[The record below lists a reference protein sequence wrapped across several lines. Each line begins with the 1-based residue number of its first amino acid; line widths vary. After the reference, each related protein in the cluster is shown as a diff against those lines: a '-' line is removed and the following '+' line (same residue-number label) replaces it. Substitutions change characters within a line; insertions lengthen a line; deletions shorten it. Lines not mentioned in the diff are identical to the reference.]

1 MRLKSIITVIALILI
16 MFMSAIESS
25 IISLALPTIK
35 QDLNAGN
42 LISLIFTAYFIAL
55 VIANPIVGELL
66 SRFKIIYVA
75 IAGLLLFSIGSF
87 MCGLST
93 NFTMLIISRV
103 IQGFGS
109 GVLMSLSQIVPKLAF
124 EIPLRYKIMGIVGSV
139 WGISSIIGPLLG
151 GGILEFAT
159 WHWLFYINI
168 PIAIIAIILVI
179 WTFHFPEE
187 ETVAKSKFDTKGL
200 TLFYV
205 FIGLIMFALLNQQ
218 LLLLNFLSFI
228 LAIVVAMCLF
238 KVEKHVSSPFLPV
251 VEFNRSITLV
261 FITDLLTAIC
271 LMGFNL
277 YIPVYLQEQLG
288 LSPLQSGLV
297 IFPLSVAWITL
308 NFNLHLSV
316 AWITLNFNLHRIE
329 AKLSRKVIYLLSFTL
344 LLVSSIIISF
354 GIKLPV
360 LIAFVLILAGL
371 SFGYIYTKDSVIVQ
385 EETSPL
391 QMKKMMSFYGLTKN
405 LGASI
410 GSTIMGYL
418 YAIQSGIFGPNL
430 HNVLSAVAVIS
441 IGLIVLWVVFFKE
454 QSSQSKE

>member
-109 GVLMSLSQIVPKLAF
+109 GVLMSLSQIVPRLAF

-308 NFNLHLSV
+308 NFNLH
-316 AWITLNFNLHRIE
+316 RIE

>member
-1 MRLKSIITVIALILI
+1 MRLKTIITVIALILI

-308 NFNLHLSV
+308 NFNLH
-316 AWITLNFNLHRIE
+316 RIE

>member
-93 NFTMLIISRV
+93 NFTMLIISRL

-159 WHWLFYINI
+159 WHWLFSINI

-308 NFNLHLSV
+308 NFNLH
-316 AWITLNFNLHRIE
+316 RIE

>member
-75 IAGLLLFSIGSF
+75 IAGLLLFSIGSL

-124 EIPLRYKIMGIVGSV
+124 EIPLRYKVIGIVGSV

-228 LAIVVAMCLF
+228 LAIVVAIRLF

-308 NFNLHLSV
+308 NFNLH
-316 AWITLNFNLHRIE
+316 RIE

-354 GIKLPV
+354 GIKLPL

-441 IGLIVLWVVFFKE
+441 TGLIVLWVVFFKE
-454 QSSQSKE
+454 QLSQSKE

>member
-1 MRLKSIITVIALILI
+1 MRLKSIVTVIALILI
-16 MFMSAIESS
+16 MFMAAIESS

-66 SRFKIIYVA
+66 TRFKIIYIA
-75 IAGLLLFSIGSF
+75 IAGLTLFTVGSL
-87 MCGLST
+87 MSGLST
-93 NFTMLIISRV
+93 HFSMLIISRV

-109 GVLMSLSQIVPKLAF
+109 GVMMSLSQIVPKLAF

-159 WHWLFYINI
+159 WHWLFFINI
-168 PIAIIAIILVI
+168 PIAIIAIILVV
-179 WTFHFPEE
+179 WTFHFSEE
-187 ETVAKSKFDTKGL
+187 ETVAKSKFDTKGI
-200 TLFYV
+200 TLFYI

-218 LLLLNFLSFI
+218 HLYLNIIGFV
-228 LAIVVAMCLF
+228 LAILIALRLF
-238 KVEKHVSSPFLPV
+238 NVEKKVSSPFLPV
-251 VEFNRSITLV
+251 AEFNRMITLV
-261 FITDLLTAIC
+261 FITDLLTAVC

-308 NFNLHLSV
+308 NFNLH
-316 AWITLNFNLHRIE
+316 HIE
-329 AKLSRKVIYLLSFTL
+329 AKLSRKVIYLSSFTL
-344 LLVSSIIISF
+344 LLLSSIIIAF
-354 GIKLPV
+354 GIKLPI
-360 LIAFVLILAGL
+360 LIACVLILSGI

-385 EETSPL
+385 EETSPI

-418 YAIQSGIFGPNL
+418 YALKSGLFGANL
-430 HNVLSAVAVIS
+430 HNILGVVSLIS
-441 IGLIVLWVVFFKE
+441 VGLIVVWLIFYRE
-454 QSSQSKE
+454 AESQTNE

>member
-297 IFPLSVAWITL
+297 IFPLSL
-308 NFNLHLSV
+308 

-410 GSTIMGYL
+410 GSTIMGYI

>member
-1 MRLKSIITVIALILI
+1 M

-308 NFNLHLSV
+308 NFNLH
-316 AWITLNFNLHRIE
+316 RIE

>member
-1 MRLKSIITVIALILI
+1 

-87 MCGLST
+87 MCGLSS

-228 LAIVVAMCLF
+228 LAIVVAIRLF

-297 IFPLSVAWITL
+297 IIP
-308 NFNLHLSV
+308 LSV

-354 GIKLPV
+354 GIKLPL

-441 IGLIVLWVVFFKE
+441 TGLIVLWVVFFKE

>member
-1 MRLKSIITVIALILI
+1 MRLKSIVTVIALILI
-16 MFMSAIESS
+16 MFMAAIESS

-66 SRFKIIYVA
+66 TRFKIIYIA
-75 IAGLLLFSIGSF
+75 IAGLTLFTVGSL
-87 MCGLST
+87 MSGLST
-93 NFTMLIISRV
+93 HFSMLIISRV

-109 GVLMSLSQIVPKLAF
+109 GVMMSLSQIVPKLAF

-151 GGILEFAT
+151 GGILEFAA
-159 WHWLFYINI
+159 WHWLFFINI
-168 PIAIIAIILVI
+168 PIAIIAIILVV
-179 WTFHFPEE
+179 WTFHFSEE
-187 ETVAKSKFDTKGL
+187 ETVAKSKFDTKGI
-200 TLFYV
+200 TLFYI

-218 LLLLNFLSFI
+218 HLYLNIIGFV
-228 LAIVVAMCLF
+228 LAILIALRLF
-238 KVEKHVSSPFLPV
+238 NVEKKVSSPFLPV
-251 VEFNRSITLV
+251 AEFNRMITLV
-261 FITDLLTAIC
+261 FITDLLTAVC

-308 NFNLHLSV
+308 NFNLH
-316 AWITLNFNLHRIE
+316 HIE
-329 AKLSRKVIYLLSFTL
+329 AKLSRKVIYLSSFTL
-344 LLVSSIIISF
+344 LLLSSIIIAF
-354 GIKLPV
+354 GIKLPI
-360 LIAFVLILAGL
+360 LIACVLILSGI

-385 EETSPL
+385 EETSPI

-418 YAIQSGIFGPNL
+418 YALKSGLFGANL
-430 HNVLSAVAVIS
+430 HNILGVVSLIS
-441 IGLIVLWVVFFKE
+441 VGLIVVWLIFYRE
-454 QSSQSKE
+454 AASQTNE

>member
-1 MRLKSIITVIALILI
+1 MRLKSIVTVIALILI
-16 MFMSAIESS
+16 MFMAAIESS

-66 SRFKIIYVA
+66 TRFKIIYIA
-75 IAGLLLFSIGSF
+75 IAGLTLFTVGSL
-87 MCGLST
+87 MSGLST
-93 NFTMLIISRV
+93 HFSMLIISRV

-109 GVLMSLSQIVPKLAF
+109 GVMMSLSQIVPKLAF

-168 PIAIIAIILVI
+168 PISIIAIILVV

-187 ETVAKSKFDTKGL
+187 KTVAKSKFDTKGI
-200 TLFYV
+200 TLFYI

-218 LLLLNFLSFI
+218 HLYLNIIGFVLVI
-228 LAIVVAMCLF
+228 LVALRLF
-238 KVEKHVSSPFLPV
+238 NVEKKVSSPFLPV
-251 VEFNRSITLV
+251 AEFNRMITLV
-261 FITDLLTAIC
+261 FITDLLTAVC

-308 NFNLHLSV
+308 NFNLH
-316 AWITLNFNLHRIE
+316 HIE
-329 AKLSRKVIYLLSFTL
+329 AKLSRKVIYLSSFTL
-344 LLVSSIIISF
+344 LLLSSIIIAF
-354 GIKLPV
+354 GIKLPI
-360 LIAFVLILAGL
+360 LIACVLILSGL

-385 EETSPL
+385 EETSPI

-418 YAIQSGIFGPNL
+418 YALKSGLFGANL
-430 HNVLSAVAVIS
+430 HNILGVVSLIS
-441 IGLIVLWVVFFKE
+441 VGLIVVWLIFYREAASQTKE
-454 QSSQSKE
+454 

>member
-1 MRLKSIITVIALILI
+1 MRLKSIVTVIALILI
-16 MFMSAIESS
+16 MFMAAIESS

-66 SRFKIIYVA
+66 TRFKIIYIA
-75 IAGLLLFSIGSF
+75 IAGLTLFTVGSL
-87 MCGLST
+87 MSGLST
-93 NFTMLIISRV
+93 HFSMLIISRV

-109 GVLMSLSQIVPKLAF
+109 GVMMSLSQIVPKLAF

-168 PIAIIAIILVI
+168 PIAIIAIILVV

-187 ETVAKSKFDTKGL
+187 KTVAKSKFDTKGI
-200 TLFYV
+200 TLFYI

-218 LLLLNFLSFI
+218 HLYLNIIGFV
-228 LAIVVAMCLF
+228 LAILVALRLF
-238 KVEKHVSSPFLPV
+238 NVEKKVSSPFLPV
-251 VEFNRSITLV
+251 AEFNRMITLV
-261 FITDLLTAIC
+261 FITDLLTAVC
-271 LMGFNL
+271 LMDFNL

-308 NFNLHLSV
+308 NFNLH
-316 AWITLNFNLHRIE
+316 HIE
-329 AKLSRKVIYLLSFTL
+329 AKLSRKVIYLSSFTL
-344 LLVSSIIISF
+344 LLLSSIIIAF
-354 GIKLPV
+354 GIKLPI
-360 LIAFVLILAGL
+360 LIACVLILSGL

-385 EETSPL
+385 EETSPI

-418 YAIQSGIFGPNL
+418 YALKSGLFGANL
-430 HNVLSAVAVIS
+430 HNILGVVSLIS
-441 IGLIVLWVVFFKE
+441 VGLIVVWLIFYREAASQTKE
-454 QSSQSKE
+454 

>member
-1 MRLKSIITVIALILI
+1 MRLKSIVTVIALILI
-16 MFMSAIESS
+16 MFMAAIESS

-66 SRFKIIYVA
+66 TRFKIIYIA
-75 IAGLLLFSIGSF
+75 IAGLTLFTVGSL
-87 MCGLST
+87 MSGLST
-93 NFTMLIISRV
+93 HFSMLIISRV

-109 GVLMSLSQIVPKLAF
+109 GVMMSLSQIVPKLAF

-168 PIAIIAIILVI
+168 PIAIIAIILVV

-187 ETVAKSKFDTKGL
+187 KTVAKSKFDTKGI
-200 TLFYV
+200 TLFYI

-218 LLLLNFLSFI
+218 HLYLNIIGFV
-228 LAIVVAMCLF
+228 LAILVALRLF
-238 KVEKHVSSPFLPV
+238 NVEKKVSSPFLPV
-251 VEFNRSITLV
+251 AEFNRMITLV
-261 FITDLLTAIC
+261 FITDLLTAVC

-308 NFNLHLSV
+308 NFNLH
-316 AWITLNFNLHRIE
+316 HIE
-329 AKLSRKVIYLLSFTL
+329 AKLSRKVIYLSSFAL
-344 LLVSSIIISF
+344 LLLSSIIIAF
-354 GIKLPV
+354 GIKLPI
-360 LIAFVLILAGL
+360 LIACVLILSGL

-385 EETSPL
+385 EETSPI

-418 YAIQSGIFGPNL
+418 YALKSGLFGANL
-430 HNVLSAVAVIS
+430 HNILGVVSLIS
-441 IGLIVLWVVFFKE
+441 VGLIVVWLIFYRE
-454 QSSQSKE
+454 AASQNKRIEL

>member
-308 NFNLHLSV
+308 NFNLH
-316 AWITLNFNLHRIE
+316 RIE

-441 IGLIVLWVVFFKE
+441 IGLIVLWIVFFKE

>member
-1 MRLKSIITVIALILI
+1 MRLKSIVTVIALILI
-16 MFMSAIESS
+16 MFMAAIESS

-66 SRFKIIYVA
+66 TRFKIIYIA
-75 IAGLLLFSIGSF
+75 IAGLTLFTVGSL
-87 MCGLST
+87 MSGLST
-93 NFTMLIISRV
+93 HFSMLIISRV

-109 GVLMSLSQIVPKLAF
+109 GVMMSLSQIVPKLAF

-168 PIAIIAIILVI
+168 PIAIIAIILVV

-187 ETVAKSKFDTKGL
+187 ETVAKSKFDTKGI
-200 TLFYV
+200 TLFYI

-218 LLLLNFLSFI
+218 HLYLNIIGFV
-228 LAIVVAMCLF
+228 LAILVALRLF
-238 KVEKHVSSPFLPV
+238 NVEKKVSSPFLPV
-251 VEFNRSITLV
+251 AEFNRMITLV
-261 FITDLLTAIC
+261 FITDLLTAVC

-308 NFNLHLSV
+308 NFNLH
-316 AWITLNFNLHRIE
+316 HIE
-329 AKLSRKVIYLLSFTL
+329 AKLSRKVIYLSSFTL
-344 LLVSSIIISF
+344 LLLSSIIIAF
-354 GIKLPV
+354 GIKLPI
-360 LIAFVLILAGL
+360 LIACVLILSGL

-385 EETSPL
+385 EETSPI

-418 YAIQSGIFGPNL
+418 YALKSGLFGANL
-430 HNVLSAVAVIS
+430 HNILGIVSLIS
-441 IGLIVLWVVFFKE
+441 VGLIVVWLIFYREAASQTKE
-454 QSSQSKE
+454 

>member
-205 FIGLIMFALLNQQ
+205 FIGFIMFALLNQQ

-297 IFPLSVAWITL
+297 IFP
-308 NFNLHLSV
+308 LSV

>member
-1 MRLKSIITVIALILI
+1 MRLKSIVTVIALILI
-16 MFMSAIESS
+16 MFMAAIESS

-66 SRFKIIYVA
+66 TRFKIIYIA
-75 IAGLLLFSIGSF
+75 IAGLTLFTVGSL
-87 MCGLST
+87 MSGLST
-93 NFTMLIISRV
+93 HFSMLIISRV

-109 GVLMSLSQIVPKLAF
+109 GVMMSLSQIVPKLAF

-168 PIAIIAIILVI
+168 PIAIIAIILVV

-187 ETVAKSKFDTKGL
+187 ETVAKSKFDTKGI
-200 TLFYV
+200 TLFYI

-218 LLLLNFLSFI
+218 HLYLNIIGFV
-228 LAIVVAMCLF
+228 LAILVALRLF
-238 KVEKHVSSPFLPV
+238 NVEKKVSSPFLPV
-251 VEFNRSITLV
+251 AEFNRMITLV
-261 FITDLLTAIC
+261 FITDLLTAVC

-288 LSPLQSGLV
+288 LAPLQSGLV

-308 NFNLHLSV
+308 NFNLH
-316 AWITLNFNLHRIE
+316 HIE
-329 AKLSRKVIYLLSFTL
+329 AKLSRKVIYLSSFTL
-344 LLVSSIIISF
+344 LLLSSIIIAF
-354 GIKLPV
+354 GIKLPI
-360 LIAFVLILAGL
+360 LIACVLILSGL

-385 EETSPL
+385 EETSPI

-418 YAIQSGIFGPNL
+418 YALKSGLFGANL
-430 HNVLSAVAVIS
+430 HNILGVVSLIS
-441 IGLIVLWVVFFKE
+441 VGLIVVWLIFYREAASQTKE
-454 QSSQSKE
+454 

>member
-139 WGISSIIGPLLG
+139 WGISSIIGLLLG

-228 LAIVVAMCLF
+228 LTIVVAIRLF

-308 NFNLHLSV
+308 NFNLH
-316 AWITLNFNLHRIE
+316 RIE

-354 GIKLPV
+354 GIKLPL

>member
-75 IAGLLLFSIGSF
+75 IAGLLLFSIGSL

-228 LAIVVAMCLF
+228 LAIVVAIRLF

-277 YIPVYLQEQLG
+277 YIPVCLQEQLG

-297 IFPLSVAWITL
+297 IFP
-308 NFNLHLSV
+308 LSV

-354 GIKLPV
+354 GIKLPL

-441 IGLIVLWVVFFKE
+441 TGLIVLWVVFFKE
-454 QSSQSKE
+454 QLSQSKE

>member
-1 MRLKSIITVIALILI
+1 MRLKSIVTVIALILI
-16 MFMSAIESS
+16 MFMAAIESS

-66 SRFKIIYVA
+66 TRFKIIYIA
-75 IAGLLLFSIGSF
+75 IAGLTLFTVGSL
-87 MCGLST
+87 MSGLST
-93 NFTMLIISRV
+93 HFSMLIISRV

-109 GVLMSLSQIVPKLAF
+109 GVMMSLSQIVPKLAF

-168 PIAIIAIILVI
+168 PIAIIAIILVV

-187 ETVAKSKFDTKGL
+187 KTVAKSKFDTKGI
-200 TLFYV
+200 TLFYI

-218 LLLLNFLSFI
+218 HLYLNIIGFV
-228 LAIVVAMCLF
+228 LAILVALRLF
-238 KVEKHVSSPFLPV
+238 NVEKKVSSPFLPV
-251 VEFNRSITLV
+251 AEFNRMITLV
-261 FITDLLTAIC
+261 FITDLLTAVC

-308 NFNLHLSV
+308 NFNLH
-316 AWITLNFNLHRIE
+316 HIE
-329 AKLSRKVIYLLSFTL
+329 AKLSRKVIYLSSFTL
-344 LLVSSIIISF
+344 LLLSSIIIAF
-354 GIKLPV
+354 GIKLPI
-360 LIAFVLILAGL
+360 LIACVLILSGL

-385 EETSPL
+385 EETSPI

-405 LGASI
+405 LGASR

-418 YAIQSGIFGPNL
+418 YALKSGLFGANL
-430 HNVLSAVAVIS
+430 HNILGVVSLIS
-441 IGLIVLWVVFFKE
+441 VGLIVVWLIFYREAASQTKE
-454 QSSQSKE
+454 

>member
-124 EIPLRYKIMGIVGSV
+124 EILLRYKIMGIVGSV

-297 IFPLSVAWITL
+297 IFPLSL
-308 NFNLHLSV
+308 

>member
-1 MRLKSIITVIALILI
+1 MRLKSIVTVIALILI
-16 MFMSAIESS
+16 MFMAAIESS

-66 SRFKIIYVA
+66 TRFKIIYIA
-75 IAGLLLFSIGSF
+75 IAGLTLFTVGSL
-87 MCGLST
+87 MSGLST
-93 NFTMLIISRV
+93 HFSMLVISRV

-109 GVLMSLSQIVPKLAF
+109 GVMMSLSQIVPKLAF

-168 PIAIIAIILVI
+168 PIAIIAIILVV

-187 ETVAKSKFDTKGL
+187 ETVAKSKFDTKGI
-200 TLFYV
+200 TLFYI
-205 FIGLIMFALLNQQ
+205 FIGLIMFPLLNQQ
-218 LLLLNFLSFI
+218 HLYLNIIGFV
-228 LAIVVAMCLF
+228 LAILVALRLF
-238 KVEKHVSSPFLPV
+238 NVEKKVSSPFLPV
-251 VEFNRSITLV
+251 AEFNRMITLV
-261 FITDLLTAIC
+261 FITDLLTAVC

-308 NFNLHLSV
+308 NFNLH
-316 AWITLNFNLHRIE
+316 HIE
-329 AKLSRKVIYLLSFTL
+329 AKLSRKVIYLSSFTL
-344 LLVSSIIISF
+344 LLLSSIIIAF
-354 GIKLPV
+354 GIKLPI
-360 LIAFVLILAGL
+360 LIACVLILSGL

-385 EETSPL
+385 EETSPI

-418 YAIQSGIFGPNL
+418 YALKSGLFGANL
-430 HNVLSAVAVIS
+430 HNILGVVSLIS
-441 IGLIVLWVVFFKE
+441 VGLIVVWLIFYREAASQTKE
-454 QSSQSKE
+454 

>member
-1 MRLKSIITVIALILI
+1 MRLKSIVTVIALILI
-16 MFMSAIESS
+16 MFMAAIESS

-66 SRFKIIYVA
+66 TRFKIIYIA
-75 IAGLLLFSIGSF
+75 IAGLTLFTVGSL
-87 MCGLST
+87 MSGLST
-93 NFTMLIISRV
+93 HFSMLVISRV

-109 GVLMSLSQIVPKLAF
+109 GVMMSLSQIVPKLAF

-168 PIAIIAIILVI
+168 PIAIIAIILVV

-187 ETVAKSKFDTKGL
+187 ETVAKSKFDTKGI
-200 TLFYV
+200 TLFYI

-218 LLLLNFLSFI
+218 HLYLNIIGFV
-228 LAIVVAMCLF
+228 LAILVALRLF
-238 KVEKHVSSPFLPV
+238 NVEKKVSSPFLPV
-251 VEFNRSITLV
+251 AEFNRIITLV
-261 FITDLLTAIC
+261 FITDLLTAVC

-308 NFNLHLSV
+308 NFNLH
-316 AWITLNFNLHRIE
+316 HIE
-329 AKLSRKVIYLLSFTL
+329 AKLSRKVIYLSSFTL
-344 LLVSSIIISF
+344 LLLSSIIIAF
-354 GIKLPV
+354 GIKLPI
-360 LIAFVLILAGL
+360 LIACVLILSGL

-385 EETSPL
+385 EETSPI

-418 YAIQSGIFGPNL
+418 YALKSGLFGANL
-430 HNVLSAVAVIS
+430 HNILGVVSLIS
-441 IGLIVLWVVFFKE
+441 VGLIVVWLIFYREAASQTKE
-454 QSSQSKE
+454 

>member
-308 NFNLHLSV
+308 NFNLH
-316 AWITLNFNLHRIE
+316 RIE

-454 QSSQSKE
+454 QSSQAKE

>member
-261 FITDLLTAIC
+261 FIMDLLTAIC

-297 IFPLSVAWITL
+297 IFP
-308 NFNLHLSV
+308 LSV

>member
-75 IAGLLLFSIGSF
+75 ITGLLLFSIGSF

-297 IFPLSVAWITL
+297 ILP
-308 NFNLHLSV
+308 LSV

>member
-1 MRLKSIITVIALILI
+1 MRLKSIVTVIALILI
-16 MFMSAIESS
+16 MFMAAIESS

-66 SRFKIIYVA
+66 TRFKIIYIA
-75 IAGLLLFSIGSF
+75 IAGLTLFTVGSL
-87 MCGLST
+87 MSGLST
-93 NFTMLIISRV
+93 HFSMLVISRV

-109 GVLMSLSQIVPKLAF
+109 GVMMSLSQIVPKLAF

-168 PIAIIAIILVI
+168 PIAIIAIILVV

-187 ETVAKSKFDTKGL
+187 ETVAKSKFDTKGI
-200 TLFYV
+200 TLFYI

-218 LLLLNFLSFI
+218 HLYLNIIGFV
-228 LAIVVAMCLF
+228 LAILVALRLF
-238 KVEKHVSSPFLPV
+238 NVEKKVSSPFLPV
-251 VEFNRSITLV
+251 AEFNRMITLV
-261 FITDLLTAIC
+261 FITDLLTAVC

-277 YIPVYLQEQLG
+277 YIPVCLQEQLG

-308 NFNLHLSV
+308 NFNLH
-316 AWITLNFNLHRIE
+316 HIE
-329 AKLSRKVIYLLSFTL
+329 AKLSRKVIYLSSFTL
-344 LLVSSIIISF
+344 LLLSSIIIAF
-354 GIKLPV
+354 GIKLPI
-360 LIAFVLILAGL
+360 LIACVLILSGL

-385 EETSPL
+385 EETSPI

-418 YAIQSGIFGPNL
+418 YALKSGLFGANL
-430 HNVLSAVAVIS
+430 HNILGVVSLIS
-441 IGLIVLWVVFFKE
+441 VGLIVVWLIFYREAASQTKE
-454 QSSQSKE
+454 

>member
-75 IAGLLLFSIGSF
+75 IAGLLLFSIGSL

-228 LAIVVAMCLF
+228 LAIVVAIRLF

-308 NFNLHLSV
+308 NFNLH
-316 AWITLNFNLHRIE
+316 RIE

-354 GIKLPV
+354 GIKLPL

-405 LGASI
+405 LEASI

-418 YAIQSGIFGPNL
+418 YAIQSAIFGPNL

-441 IGLIVLWVVFFKE
+441 TGLIVLWVVFFKE
-454 QSSQSKE
+454 QLSQSKE

>member
-1 MRLKSIITVIALILI
+1 MRLKSIVTVIALILI
-16 MFMSAIESS
+16 MFMAAIESS

-66 SRFKIIYVA
+66 TRFKIIYIA
-75 IAGLLLFSIGSF
+75 IAGLTLFTVGSL
-87 MCGLST
+87 MSGLST
-93 NFTMLIISRV
+93 HFSMLVISRV

-109 GVLMSLSQIVPKLAF
+109 GVMMSLSQIVPKLAF

-168 PIAIIAIILVI
+168 PIAIIAIILVV

-187 ETVAKSKFDTKGL
+187 ETVAKSKFDTKGI
-200 TLFYV
+200 TLFYI
-205 FIGLIMFALLNQQ
+205 FNGLIMFALLNQQ
-218 LLLLNFLSFI
+218 HLYLNIIGFV
-228 LAIVVAMCLF
+228 LAILVALRLF
-238 KVEKHVSSPFLPV
+238 NVEKKVSSPFLPV
-251 VEFNRSITLV
+251 AEFNRMITLV
-261 FITDLLTAIC
+261 FITDLLTAVC

-308 NFNLHLSV
+308 NFNLH
-316 AWITLNFNLHRIE
+316 HIE
-329 AKLSRKVIYLLSFTL
+329 AKLSRKVIYLSSFTL
-344 LLVSSIIISF
+344 LLLSSIIIAF
-354 GIKLPV
+354 GIKLPI
-360 LIAFVLILAGL
+360 LIACVLILSGL

-385 EETSPL
+385 EETSPI

-418 YAIQSGIFGPNL
+418 YALKSGLFGANL
-430 HNVLSAVAVIS
+430 HNILGVVSLIS
-441 IGLIVLWVVFFKE
+441 VGLIVVWLIFYREAASQTKE
-454 QSSQSKE
+454 

>member
-1 MRLKSIITVIALILI
+1 ITVIALILI

-297 IFPLSVAWITL
+297 IFPLSL
-308 NFNLHLSV
+308 

>member
-205 FIGLIMFALLNQQ
+205 FIGSIMFALLNQQ

-297 IFPLSVAWITL
+297 IFP
-308 NFNLHLSV
+308 LSV

>member
-151 GGILEFAT
+151 GGLLEFAT

-308 NFNLHLSV
+308 NFNLH
-316 AWITLNFNLHRIE
+316 RIE

>member
-1 MRLKSIITVIALILI
+1 KSIITVIALILI

-228 LAIVVAMCLF
+228 LAIVVAIRLF

-308 NFNLHLSV
+308 NFNLH
-316 AWITLNFNLHRIE
+316 RIE

-354 GIKLPV
+354 GIKLPL

-430 HNVLSAVAVIS
+430 HNVLSAVVVIS

>member
-1 MRLKSIITVIALILI
+1 MRLKSIVTVIALILI
-16 MFMSAIESS
+16 MFMAAIESS
-25 IISLALPTIK
+25 IVSLALPTIK

-66 SRFKIIYVA
+66 TRFKIIYIA
-75 IAGLLLFSIGSF
+75 IAGLTLFTVGSL
-87 MCGLST
+87 MSGLST
-93 NFTMLIISRV
+93 HFSMLIISRV

-109 GVLMSLSQIVPKLAF
+109 GVMMSLSQIVPKLAF

-168 PIAIIAIILVI
+168 PIAIIAIILVV

-187 ETVAKSKFDTKGL
+187 ETVAKSKFDTKGI
-200 TLFYV
+200 TLFYI

-218 LLLLNFLSFI
+218 HLYLNIIGFV
-228 LAIVVAMCLF
+228 LAILVALRLF
-238 KVEKHVSSPFLPV
+238 NVEKKVSSPFLPV
-251 VEFNRSITLV
+251 AEFNRMITLV
-261 FITDLLTAIC
+261 FITDLLTAVC

-308 NFNLHLSV
+308 NFNLH
-316 AWITLNFNLHRIE
+316 HIE
-329 AKLSRKVIYLLSFTL
+329 AKLSRKVIYLSSFTL
-344 LLVSSIIISF
+344 LLLSSIIIAF
-354 GIKLPV
+354 GIKLPI
-360 LIAFVLILAGL
+360 LIACVLILSGL

-385 EETSPL
+385 EETSPI

-418 YAIQSGIFGPNL
+418 YALKSGLFGANL
-430 HNVLSAVAVIS
+430 HNILGVVSLIS
-441 IGLIVLWVVFFKE
+441 VGLIVVWLIFYREAASQTKE
-454 QSSQSKE
+454 

>member
-1 MRLKSIITVIALILI
+1 MRLKSIVTVIALILI
-16 MFMSAIESS
+16 MFMAAIESS

-66 SRFKIIYVA
+66 TRFKIIYIA
-75 IAGLLLFSIGSF
+75 IAGLTLFTVGSL
-87 MCGLST
+87 MSGLST
-93 NFTMLIISRV
+93 HFSMLIISRV

-109 GVLMSLSQIVPKLAF
+109 GVMMSLSQIVPKLAF

-168 PIAIIAIILVI
+168 PIAIIAIILVV

-187 ETVAKSKFDTKGL
+187 ETVAKSKFDTKGI
-200 TLFYV
+200 TLFYI

-218 LLLLNFLSFI
+218 HLYLNIIGFV
-228 LAIVVAMCLF
+228 LAILVALRLF
-238 KVEKHVSSPFLPV
+238 NVEKKVSSPFLPIA
-251 VEFNRSITLV
+251 EFNRMITLV
-261 FITDLLTAIC
+261 FITDLLTAVC

-308 NFNLHLSV
+308 NFNLH
-316 AWITLNFNLHRIE
+316 HIE
-329 AKLSRKVIYLLSFTL
+329 AKLSRKVIYLSSFTL
-344 LLVSSIIISF
+344 LLLLSSIIIAF
-354 GIKLPV
+354 GIKLPI
-360 LIAFVLILAGL
+360 LIACVLILSGL

-385 EETSPL
+385 EETSPI

-418 YAIQSGIFGPNL
+418 YALKSGLFGANL
-430 HNVLSAVAVIS
+430 HNILGAVSLIS
-441 IGLIVLWVVFFKE
+441 VGLIVVWLLFYREAASQTKE
-454 QSSQSKE
+454 

>member
-1 MRLKSIITVIALILI
+1 MKVNHNITVIALILI

-308 NFNLHLSV
+308 NFNLH
-316 AWITLNFNLHRIE
+316 RIE

>member
-308 NFNLHLSV
+308 NFNLH
-316 AWITLNFNLHRIE
+316 RIE

-360 LIAFVLILAGL
+360 LITFVLILAGL

>member
-1 MRLKSIITVIALILI
+1 MRLKSIVTVIALILI
-16 MFMSAIESS
+16 MFMAAIELS

-66 SRFKIIYVA
+66 TRFKIIYIA
-75 IAGLLLFSIGSF
+75 IAGLTLFTVGSL
-87 MCGLST
+87 MSGLST
-93 NFTMLIISRV
+93 HFSMLIISRV

-109 GVLMSLSQIVPKLAF
+109 GVMMSLSQIVPKLAF

-159 WHWLFYINI
+159 WHWLFFINI
-168 PIAIIAIILVI
+168 PIAIIAIILVV
-179 WTFHFPEE
+179 WTFHFSEE
-187 ETVAKSKFDTKGL
+187 ETVAKSKFDTKGI
-200 TLFYV
+200 TLFYI

-218 LLLLNFLSFI
+218 HLYLNIIGFV
-228 LAIVVAMCLF
+228 LAILIALRLF
-238 KVEKHVSSPFLPV
+238 NVEKKVSSPFLPV
-251 VEFNRSITLV
+251 AEFNRMITLV
-261 FITDLLTAIC
+261 FITDLLTAVC

-308 NFNLHLSV
+308 NFNLH
-316 AWITLNFNLHRIE
+316 HIE
-329 AKLSRKVIYLLSFTL
+329 AKLSRKVIYLSSFTL
-344 LLVSSIIISF
+344 LLLSSIIIAF
-354 GIKLPV
+354 GIKLPI
-360 LIAFVLILAGL
+360 LIACVLILSGI

-385 EETSPL
+385 EETSPI

-418 YAIQSGIFGPNL
+418 YALKSGLFGANL
-430 HNVLSAVAVIS
+430 HNILGVVSLIS
-441 IGLIVLWVVFFKE
+441 VGLIVVWLIFYRE
-454 QSSQSKE
+454 AASQTNE